1 MTFGIVLLIFGVVT
15 FSPMFFIL
23 GLLLVFLS
31 NGNNTRSND
40 KINEFRRQGRYK
52 RYGRTNNADV
62 IDADVVY
69 SSARSLS
76 EEEEESL
83 VQAMNNYFDRNDSYT
98 VTTQLNI
105 RARREITSVKD
116 MDVYFEN
123 TRLCSLYEFGQSH
136 PSEYNKIIK
145 SLLDFSKR
153 KTTTKSTKIS
163 DEKGVSRHESKQL
176 SKAEQYARK
185 VDDLNNQIPDYRIS
199 LKLDRTAGLLRQIG
213 TLQAKGDGSDL
224 TSVQKLYDYY
234 MPMLVDILESF
245 NQLQNQTMHQ
255 DHDATVDKVSSVIDT
270 INDSMVTIVNE
281 MNDEDFINLNADL
294 NTLETL
300 LKNDGLVTDAKLDIA
315 KSKALAS
322 ANNTDIKLT
331 LEPSIDEAEAF
342 KKDEEIKLSIN
353 DKIDQINDT
362 IKTDSDIK
370 LESGVK
376 NNE

>member
-1 MTFGIVLLIFGVVT
+1 MTFGIILLIFGVVT

-23 GLLLVFLS
+23 GLLLIFLS
-31 NGNNTRSND
+31 NGNNTKNND
-40 KINEFRRQGRYK
+40 KINEFRRQGRFK
-52 RYGRTNNADV
+52 RYGRNHDDNV

-69 SSARSLS
+69 TTAKKLS
-76 EEEEESL
+76 DDELNTL
-83 VQAMNNYFDRNDSYT
+83 VAAMNQYFERNDSYT

-105 RARREITSVKD
+105 RQRRPITSIDD

-123 TRLCSLYEFGQSH
+123 TRLCSLYEFSQSH
-136 PSEYNKIIK
+136 PSEYNKIIN
-145 SLLDFSKR
+145 SLLEFSKR
-153 KTTTKSTKIS
+153 KTKVTRKDSG
-163 DEKGVSRHESKQL
+163 DEKGVSRKTSSKKL
-176 SKAEQYARK
+176 SKAEQFARK
-185 VDDLNNQIPDYRIS
+185 VDDLNNMIPDYRIS

-315 KSKALAS
+315 KSKAVAS
-322 ANNTDIKLT
+322 ANNTGIKLT
-331 LEPSIDEAEAF
+331 LEPSVDEAKAIA
-342 KKDEEIKLSIN
+342 KDEEIKLSIN

-362 IKTDSDIK
+362 FKSDSDIK
-370 LESGVK
+370 LEQGTK
-376 NNE
+376 L

>member
-1 MTFGIVLLIFGVVT
+1 
-15 FSPMFFIL
+15 MFFIL

-31 NGNNTRSND
+31 NGNNTRNQD

-52 RYGRTNNADV
+52 RYGRTRDDNV

-69 SSARSLS
+69 TSAKTLS
-76 EEEEESL
+76 EDEEKTLIE
-83 VQAMNNYFDRNDSYT
+83 AMNNYFDRNDSYT

-105 RARREITSVKD
+105 RARRTIDSIKD

-123 TRLCSLYEFGQSH
+123 TRLCSLYEFSQTH

-153 KTTTKSTKIS
+153 KKTTKRRGTTS
-163 DEKGVSRHESKQL
+163 DEKGVARHEVKEL
-176 SKAEQYARK
+176 SKAEQFARK
-185 VDDLNNQIPDYRIS
+185 VDDLNNMIPDYRIS

-224 TSVQKLYDYY
+224 SSVQKLYEYY

-255 DHDATVDKVSSVIDT
+255 DHDATVEKVSSVIDT

-315 KSKALAS
+315 KSKAVAS
-322 ANNTDIKLT
+322 ANSTDIKLT
-331 LEPSIDEAEAF
+331 LEPSVEEAEAF
-342 KKDEEIKLSIN
+342 KKDEAIKLSIN

-370 LESGVK
+370 LETGVK
-376 NNE
+376 S

>member
-23 GLLLVFLS
+23 GLLLIFLS
-31 NGNNTRSND
+31 NGNNTRTND

-52 RYGRTNNADV
+52 RYGRGNSDV

-69 SSARSLS
+69 NTARSLT
-76 EEEEESL
+76 EAEEESL
-83 VQAMNNYFDRNDSYT
+83 VKAMNSYFDRNDSYT

-105 RARREITSVKD
+105 RARREISSVKD

-145 SLLDFSKR
+145 SLLEFSKR
-153 KTTTKSTKIS
+153 KTQSKSTKVA
-163 DEKGVSRHESKQL
+163 DEKGVSRHETKQL

-300 LKNDGLVTDAKLDIA
+300 LKIDGLVTDAKLDIA
-315 KSKALAS
+315 KSKAVAS

-376 NNE
+376 HHE

>member
-315 KSKALAS
+315 KSKAVAS

>member
-1 MTFGIVLLIFGVVT
+1 MTFGVVLLIFGVMT
-15 FSPMFFIL
+15 FQPMFFIL
-23 GLLLVFLS
+23 GLLLIFLS
-31 NGNNTRSND
+31 NGNNTRNKD

-52 RYGRTNNADV
+52 RYGRNQNDDV

-69 SSARSLS
+69 TTAKTLS
-76 EEEEESL
+76 EDEEKSL
-83 VQAMNNYFDRNDSYT
+83 IDAMNNYFERNDSYT

-105 RARREITSVKD
+105 RARREINSIKD

-123 TRLCSLYEFGQSH
+123 TRLCSLYEFSQSH

-145 SLLDFSKR
+145 SLLDFSNRK
-153 KTTTKSTKIS
+153 KTTKRRGSTS
-163 DEKGVSRHESKQL
+163 DEKGVARHEVKEL
-176 SKAEQYARK
+176 SKAEQFARK

-224 TSVQKLYDYY
+224 SSVQKLYEYY

-255 DHDATVDKVSSVIDT
+255 DHDATVEKVSSVIDT

-315 KSKALAS
+315 KSKAMAS

-331 LEPSIDEAEAF
+331 LEPTIQEEEAF

-376 NNE
+376 S

>member
-1 MTFGIVLLIFGVVT
+1 MTFGMVLLIFGVVT

-23 GLLLVFLS
+23 GLLLIFLS
-31 NGNNTRSND
+31 NGNNTRTND

-52 RYGRTNNADV
+52 RYGRGNSDV

-69 SSARSLS
+69 NTARSLT
-76 EEEEESL
+76 EAEEESL
-83 VQAMNNYFDRNDSYT
+83 VKAMNSYFDRNDSYT

-105 RARREITSVKD
+105 RARREISSVKD

-145 SLLDFSKR
+145 SLLEFSKR
-153 KTTTKSTKIS
+153 KTQSKSTKVD
-163 DEKGVSRHESKQL
+163 DEKGVSRRESKQL

-281 MNDEDFINLNADL
+281 MNDENFINLNADL
-294 NTLETL
+294 NTLEKL

-315 KSKALAS
+315 KSKAVAS

-376 NNE
+376 HHE

>member
-23 GLLLVFLS
+23 GLLLIFLS
-31 NGNNTRSND
+31 NGNNTRTND

-52 RYGRTNNADV
+52 RYGRGNSDV

-69 SSARSLS
+69 NTARSLT
-76 EEEEESL
+76 EAEEESL
-83 VQAMNNYFDRNDSYT
+83 VKAMNSYFDRNDSYT

-105 RARREITSVKD
+105 RARREISSVKD

-145 SLLDFSKR
+145 SLLEFSKR
-153 KTTTKSTKIS
+153 KTQSKSTKVA
-163 DEKGVSRHESKQL
+163 DEKGVSRHESEQL

-315 KSKALAS
+315 KSKAVAS

-376 NNE
+376 HHE

>member
-23 GLLLVFLS
+23 GLLLIFLS
-31 NGNNTRSND
+31 NGNNTRTND

-52 RYGRTNNADV
+52 RYGRGNSDV

-69 SSARSLS
+69 NTARSLT
-76 EEEEESL
+76 EAEEESL
-83 VQAMNNYFDRNDSYT
+83 VKAMNSYFDRNDSYT

-105 RARREITSVKD
+105 RARREISSVKD

-145 SLLDFSKR
+145 SLLEFSKR
-153 KTTTKSTKIS
+153 KTQSKSTKVA

-315 KSKALAS
+315 KSKAVAS

-376 NNE
+376 HHE

>member
-23 GLLLVFLS
+23 GLLLIFLS
-31 NGNNTRSND
+31 NGNNTRTND

-52 RYGRTNNADV
+52 RYGRGNSDV

-69 SSARSLS
+69 NTARSLT
-76 EEEEESL
+76 EAEEESL
-83 VQAMNNYFDRNDSYT
+83 VKAMNSYFDRNDSYT

-105 RARREITSVKD
+105 RARREISSVKD

-145 SLLDFSKR
+145 SLLEFSKR
-153 KTTTKSTKIS
+153 KTQSKSTKVA

-315 KSKALAS
+315 KSKAVAS
-322 ANNTDIKLT
+322 ANNTDINLT

-376 NNE
+376 HHE

>member
-1 MTFGIVLLIFGVVT
+1 M
-15 FSPMFFIL
+15 
-23 GLLLVFLS
+23 
-31 NGNNTRSND
+31 
-40 KINEFRRQGRYK
+40 
-52 RYGRTNNADV
+52 
-62 IDADVVY
+62 
-69 SSARSLS
+69 
-76 EEEEESL
+76 
-83 VQAMNNYFDRNDSYT
+83 
-98 VTTQLNI
+98 
-105 RARREITSVKD
+105 
-116 MDVYFEN
+116 
-123 TRLCSLYEFGQSH
+123 YEFGQSH

-145 SLLDFSKR
+145 SLLEFSKR
-153 KTTTKSTKIS
+153 KTQSKSTKVT

-315 KSKALAS
+315 KSKAVAS

-376 NNE
+376 HHE

>member
-23 GLLLVFLS
+23 GLLLIFLS
-31 NGNNTRSND
+31 NGNNTRTND

-52 RYGRTNNADV
+52 RYGRGNSDV

-69 SSARSLS
+69 NTARSLT
-76 EEEEESL
+76 EAEEESL
-83 VQAMNNYFDRNDSYT
+83 VKAMNSYFDRNDSYT

-105 RARREITSVKD
+105 RARREISSVKD

-145 SLLDFSKR
+145 SLLEFSKR
-153 KTTTKSTKIS
+153 KTQSKSTKVA
-163 DEKGVSRHESKQL
+163 DEKGVSRRESKQL

-315 KSKALAS
+315 KSKAVAS

-376 NNE
+376 HHE